1 MSANNIGRPKH
12 FRVVSSNSK
21 PPEKPQQSQQVQL
34 TMEGML
40 RLWRMLRL
48 VETAV
53 TGRDWS
59 LRIVAFAAKEQKY
72 DGFHATVR
80 HHCSS
85 SDSSA
90 GHH

>member
-1 MSANNIGRPKH
+1 
-12 FRVVSSNSK
+12 
-21 PPEKPQQSQQVQL
+21 
-34 TMEGML
+34 ML

-72 DGFHATVR
+72 DGFHAAVR

-85 SDSSA
+85 SDSLFSLTR
-90 GHH
+90 GMDQDPTQKSE